1 MVGKITARVFSTRPT
16 FLFKFPPCPSYP
28 YNLLS
33 WFITPPALAPSKAD
47 ATQNQSCTLIP
58 TSSSAAHQNT
68 PIQQGSQP
76 PITPMIPHHPPAP
89 LPGGLPWPGSVPL
102 PPALS
107 PGAGPVPAGG
117 ARPGQGPVDLWPAPP
132 AAGHSGGR
140 AGWPAAAAAG
150 KSTS

>member
-47 ATQNQSCTLIP
+47 ATQNQSCTSIP

-117 ARPGQGPVDLWPAPP
+117 AQPGQGPVDLWPAPP